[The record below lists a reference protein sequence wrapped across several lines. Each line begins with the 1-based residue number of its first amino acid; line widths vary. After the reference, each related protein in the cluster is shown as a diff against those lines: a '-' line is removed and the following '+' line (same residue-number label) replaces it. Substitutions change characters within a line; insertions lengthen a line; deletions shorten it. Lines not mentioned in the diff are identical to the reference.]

1 MFGLGGVYV
10 EVFDD
15 VGFRVAPLTRKDAE
29 EMIAEVR
36 GSRLLRGVRGEKPS
50 DVEAV
55 VDCLLRLSQLL
66 QDFPAIAEVDI
77 NPLIILEKG
86 AKAVDARIVLKHE
99 CHEGE

>member
-15 VGFRVAPLTRKDAE
+15 VAFRVAPLTHEDAE
-29 EMIAEVR
+29 EVIAEVK
-36 GSRLLRGVRGEKPS
+36 GSRLLRGIRGEKPS

-77 NPLIILEKG
+77 NPLVVLEKG
-86 AKAVDARIVLKHE
+86 AVAVDARIVLK
-99 CHEGE
+99 G